1 MFFSLIFV
9 FLYASSFFSFY
20 FRFVVKTMSSRAVQG
35 TEHPPLLLIIV
46 QGAECPGAFWL
57 TVVLATVDVRSQ
69 IDRQKYSYAEY
80 FTESIIDKRHPF
92 LFFFLYVMD
101 SKQRMCVSTLLK
113 KGK

>member
-1 MFFSLIFV
+1 
-9 FLYASSFFSFY
+9 
-20 FRFVVKTMSSRAVQG
+20 MSSRAVQG

-57 TVVLATVDVRSQ
+57 TVVFATVDVGSQ

-80 FTESIIDKRHPF
+80 FTELIIDKRHPF
-92 LFFFLYVMD
+92 FSLCDMD